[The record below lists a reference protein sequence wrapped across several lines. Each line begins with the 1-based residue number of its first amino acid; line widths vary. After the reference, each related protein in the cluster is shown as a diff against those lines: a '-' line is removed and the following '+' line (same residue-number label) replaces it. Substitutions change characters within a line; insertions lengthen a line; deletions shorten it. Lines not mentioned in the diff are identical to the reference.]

1 MKGLRGLRGSNFSII
16 SNFSNVSNFSNQNE
30 ERKTTMKLKV
40 NWKALGKALWEAVK
54 PVLLAAIGGG
64 LVAVSSG
71 CSSMTPSS
79 KTRFARAEGVGLP
92 ERESANPEGAARGRV
107 DGRVRPRHPGH
118 RDHHAVHAE
127 RGRLGRRHERADAG
141 QSGDGRHEDQ
151 VRRLAG
157 TPILPTF
164 GGGAPYVG
172 RAASLRSGSDLPT
185 F

>member
-1 MKGLRGLRGSNFSII
+1 MCFLRDSTSSRPPTTNYQQT
-16 SNFSNVSNFSNQNE
+16 NYPQNQEGKN
-30 ERKTTMKLKV
+30 TTMKIKIK
-40 NWKALGKALWEAVK
+40 WKELGKQLWNAVK

-107 DGRVRPRHPGH
+107 DGRVRTRHPGH

-164 GGGAPYVG
+164 GGGASYVG
-172 RAASLRSGSDLPT
+172 RATSLRSGSDLPT